1 MRWGRNP
8 LDLIVDNAG
17 RRTVGAHLVQPG
29 AVLADRYVIE
39 DLLGQDAGS
48 ESWRA
53 RDRVL
58 ARSVVLQLLPSTSPR
73 ATSML
78 AAAKRASRVADSRI
92 LQVLDAADDG
102 SLSYIV
108 REWATG
114 QSLDVVLSEG
124 PLPARR
130 ATWLLREVAGAM
142 VNAHQMGLPHRRLVP
157 DCVVIT
163 KSSGVKLIGLGTAAV
178 LRGEEGGE
186 RDAELQDT
194 LDLGRLLYACLTARW
209 PGGGWPGLP
218 AAPTEHGQLLRPRQ
232 VRAGV
237 PRALDAI
244 CDRILSGQS
253 RYGEPITTVVEVKD
267 CLTKILAEEGV
278 AATANVGASVS
289 ATPSSAQRRPDP
301 ALHARDSDTATTG
314 EHAAYVAPGST
325 EKPPSLRRSLIW
337 IVAIVLVLGIALLAY
352 LVGQD
357 GHGPFPRS
365 AGTSKLGAGP
375 TTSGQQS
382 GSAQPSQALPIAGVS
397 DFDPVQDRGN
407 GTENPQLAQLAVDGN
422 PATSW
427 ETLQY
432 YNNPRLGLLKP
443 GVGLVVDLGKVR
455 AVGAVKVALGGAGT
469 SVELRAA
476 PTTASSAPTTSSTA
490 YTLLGTDA
498 HAGSTA
504 DFALDQPVRTRYLL
518 VWLTSLPS
526 DGGDSYR
533 GKISEIRVFG

>member
-1 MRWGRNP
+1 VP
-8 LDLIVDNAG
+8 LDPTWADAG
-17 RRTVGAHLVQPG
+17 WRTVGTHLVQPG

-39 DLLGQDAGS
+39 DLLSQEAGS

-102 SLSYIV
+102 NLSYIV

-142 VNAHQMGLPHRRLVP
+142 VNAHRMGLPHRRLVP
-157 DCVVIT
+157 DCVVLT

-178 LRGEEGGE
+178 LRGESASDSE
-186 RDAELQDT
+186 AELQDT

-209 PGGGWPGLP
+209 PGGEWAGLP
-218 AAPTEHGQLLRPRQ
+218 AAPTEHGRLLRPRQ

-244 CDRILSGQS
+244 CDRILSEQS
-253 RYGEPITTVVEVKD
+253 RYGEPITTVADVKD
-267 CLTKILAEEGV
+267 CLTKILAEEGFV
-278 AATANVGASVS
+278 ATNGANSSVT
-289 ATPSSAQRRPDP
+289 ATPSAQPLAASPAP
-301 ALHARDSDTATTG
+301 ALLTRESDIQSTG
-314 EHAAYVAPGST
+314 EHAAYT
-325 EKPPSLRRSLIW
+325 PPSSTPRSLNRTLIW
-337 IVAIVLVLGIALLAY
+337 IVALVLVLGIALLAY
-352 LVGQD
+352 LVRQD
-357 GHGPFPRS
+357 GGNHPVSS
-365 AGTSKLGAGP
+365 ASGP
-375 TTSGQQS
+375 TASASTGPS
-382 GSAQPSQALPIAGVS
+382 GSLTDGASGAPIPIAAVN

-407 GTENPQLAQLAVDGN
+407 GTENPNLAPLAIDGD

-427 ETLQY
+427 ETLEY
-432 YNNPRLGLLKP
+432 YGNARFGLLKP
-443 GVGLVVDLGKVR
+443 GVGLIVDLGRVR
-455 AVGAVKVALGGAGT
+455 DVGAVKVGLGGNGT

-476 PTTASSAPTTSSTA
+476 PASATTAPTDSSAA
-490 YTLLGTDA
+490 YTLLRTDTS
-498 HAGSTA
+498 AGSEA
-504 DFALDQPVRTRYLL
+504 DFALKSPVHTRYLL
-518 VWLTSLPS
+518 VWLTSLPHVA
-526 DGGDSYR
+526 GDTYQ

>member
-1 MRWGRNP
+1 
-8 LDLIVDNAG
+8 
-17 RRTVGAHLVQPG
+17 VGTHLVQPG

-39 DLLGQDAGS
+39 DLVAQESGS

-73 ATSML
+73 ATSMI
-78 AAAKRASRVADSRI
+78 AAAKRASRVADPRI

-124 PLPARR
+124 PLAARR
-130 ATWLLREVAGAM
+130 ATWLLRELAGAM
-142 VNAHQMGLPHRRLVP
+142 VNAHRMGLPHQRLVP

-178 LRGEEGGE
+178 LRGDAGE
-186 RDAELQDT
+186 DRDAELQDT

-209 PGGGWPGLP
+209 PGGDWPGLP
-218 AAPTEHGQLLRPRQ
+218 AAPTEHGRLLRPRQ

-244 CDRILSGQS
+244 CDRILSQQS
-253 RYGEPITTVVEVKD
+253 RYGEPITTVTEVKD
-267 CLTKILAEEGV
+267 CLTTILAEEGV
-278 AATANVGASVS
+278 AATAGVG
-289 ATPSSAQRRPDP
+289 SSTSGGPPTSQVGVEPAP
-301 ALHARDSDTATTG
+301 ALLSRDGETWSTG
-314 EHAAYVAPGST
+314 ENPAYVPPGPSDRPAP
-325 EKPPSLRRSLIW
+325 LRRALVW
-337 IVAIVLVLGIALLAY
+337 AVVTVLVLGVALLAY
-352 LVGQD
+352 LVAQD
-357 GHGPFPRS
+357 GHGPFPDS
-365 AGTSKLGAGP
+365 SGTSKPRSGP
-375 TTSGQQS
+375 TTSASTAAG
-382 GSAQPSQALPIAGVS
+382 AQRGPQLPIARVS
-397 DFDPVQDRGN
+397 DFDPVQDSGN
-407 GTENPQLAQLAVDGN
+407 GTENPQLTRFAVDGN
-422 PATSW
+422 PATFW
-427 ETLQY
+427 ETMQY
-432 YNNPRLGLLKP
+432 FGSPRLGLLKP
-443 GVGLVVDLGKVR
+443 GVGLVVDLGRVR
-455 AVGAVKVALGGAGT
+455 DVGAVKVGLGGDGT

-476 PTTASSAPTTSSTA
+476 PATAATAPADSADA

-498 HAGSTA
+498 HAGSSA
-504 DFALDQPVRTRYLL
+504 DFTLKQPVHTRYLL

-526 DGGDSYR
+526 DGPNSYQ

>member
-1 MRWGRNP
+1 MVN
-8 LDLIVDNAG
+8 
-17 RRTVGAHLVQPG
+17 PG

-39 DLLGQDAGS
+39 DLLGQEAGS

-58 ARSVVLQLLPSTSPR
+58 ARSVVLQLLPSTSPQ
-73 ATSML
+73 ATPML

-114 QSLDVVLSEG
+114 QSLDVVLSDG

-130 ATWLLREVAGAM
+130 ATWLMREVAAAM
-142 VNAHQMGLPHRRLVP
+142 VNAHRMGMPHRRLVP
-157 DCVVIT
+157 DSVVIT

-178 LRGEEGGE
+178 LYGETAGE
-186 RDAELQDT
+186 PDAELQDT

-209 PGGGWPGLP
+209 PGGEWSGLP
-218 AAPTEHGQLLRPRQ
+218 PAPTEHGRLLRPRQ

-237 PRALDAI
+237 PRALDAV
-244 CDRILSGQS
+244 CDRILSEQS
-253 RYGEPITTVVEVKD
+253 RYGEPITTVTEVKD
-267 CLTKILAEEGV
+267 SLTSILAEEGF
-278 AATANVGASVS
+278 AATTGANSAVS
-289 ATPSSAQRRPDP
+289 ATPSSGQQQADP
-301 ALHARDSDTATTG
+301 APALFSRESDVSSTG
-314 EHAAYVAPGST
+314 EQAAYPG
-325 EKPPSLRRSLIW
+325 PPGREDRSVRRSLIW
-337 IVAIVLVLGIALLAY
+337 IVAVVLVIGIILLAY

-357 GHGPFPRS
+357 GPDPFPRS
-365 AGTSKLGAGP
+365 ATSSTLGG
-375 TTSGQQS
+375 
-382 GSAQPSQALPIAGVS
+382 GSTSQATSSTRASPGQPLPIAGVT

-407 GTENPQLAQLAVDGN
+407 GTENPNLAPLAIDGN

-432 YNNPRLGLLKP
+432 YNNPRFGLLKP
-443 GVGLVVDLGKVR
+443 GVGLVVDLGSVR
-455 AVGAVKVALGGAGT
+455 AVGAVKVGLGGTGT
-469 SVELRAA
+469 TVELRAA
-476 PTTASSAPTTSSTA
+476 PESATTPPTSSSTA
-490 YTLLGTDA
+490 YKLLGTDSQ
-498 HAGSTA
+498 AGSEA
-504 DFALDQPVRTRYLL
+504 DFTLDQPVHTRYLL

-526 DGGDSYR
+526 DGANTYR